1 MRLIQLKTHFFLCIC
16 CLLSVTLHS
25 QDAGAPSQVLQRVGN
40 YIISQTSDQVIDK
53 STNSVISNPDT
64 TSINKNAVYKSAFND
79 WVYPNGVMLYGM
91 MRAGEVDTTF
101 NSFLNYGIK
110 NFTVIFKNYTYF
122 KKLYATYKVTSG
134 NNCYKLYRMSSLD
147 DCGAMGAALIEAY
160 DVQGKTSTNW
170 LTTINAIANY
180 ISTGQ
185 IRLSDGTLYR
195 VGPSSQTIWGDDLYM
210 SVPCIARMGRITG
223 QQKYYDDAAR
233 QVIQFY
239 KRLLQLDLGITHHGY
254 YADSVKPSKAY
265 WGRANGW
272 MMVAAVEAYNA
283 IPATQSNRDSILM
296 FIKAHINGVLRYQ
309 DSTTGLWHNL
319 LDKSD
324 SFLETSCTAMFT
336 YSIARAINEGWL
348 DTSYAVYARKGWAGV
363 ASKVTSD
370 GQVKGTCQGTSMS
383 EDLTYYYNRSA
394 PDNDPHAFGPVL
406 LAASEMVRLQ
416 KKLTVTNVENST
428 KPEGFLLEQNFPNPF
443 NPSTKLKYH
452 VHQSGHVNMVLYDS
466 IGNEVSKLVNEYK
479 SPGDYSYSLSG
490 EKLRLSSGVYVVRLQ
505 SEKQVQAIK
514 IALIK

>member
-1 MRLIQLKTHFFLCIC
+1 MALDVHA
-16 CLLSVTLHS
+16 
-25 QDAGAPSQVLQRVGN
+25 QDVNNPALVLQRVGN
-40 YIISQTSDQVIDK
+40 FIISQTTDQVIDK
-53 STNSVISNPDT
+53 STSSIIANPDT

-91 MRAGEVDTTF
+91 MRAGEVDTSY

-110 NFTVIFKNYTYF
+110 NFAMIFKNYTYF
-122 KKLYATYKVTSG
+122 KKLYTTYKITSG
-134 NNCYKLYRMSSLD
+134 SNCYKLYRMSSLD

-160 DVQGKTSTNW
+160 DLQGRTSANW

-185 IRLSDGTLYR
+185 IRLPDGTLYR
-195 VGPSSQTIWGDDLYM
+195 VGPSAQTIWGDDLYM
-210 SVPCIARMGRITG
+210 SVPCIVRMGKITG
-223 QQKYYDDAAR
+223 QQKYYDDAAK

-239 KRLLQLDLGITHHGY
+239 KRLLQTDLGITHHGY
-254 YADSVKPSKAY
+254 YADSAKPSKAY

-272 MMVAAVEAYNA
+272 MMVAAVEAYKA
-283 IPATQSNRDSILM
+283 IPATQSNRDSILS
-296 FIKAHINGVLRYQ
+296 FIKAHINGVLKYQ

-348 DTSYAVYARKGWAGV
+348 DTSYAVYARKGWNGV
-363 ASKVTSD
+363 ASKVTSE
-370 GQVKGTCQGTSMS
+370 GQIKGTCQGTSMS
-383 EDLTYYYNRSA
+383 EDLSYYYNRTA

-416 KKLTVTNVENST
+416 RKLTVTGIKENL
-428 KPEGFLLEQNFPNPF
+428 KPESFLLEQNFPNPF
-443 NPSTKLKYH
+443 NPSTTLKYH
-452 VHQSGHVNMVLYDS
+452 IHQPGHVNMVLYDS
-466 IGNEVSKLVNEYK
+466 IGNQVSGLVNEYK
-479 SPGDYSYSLSG
+479 DPGDYTYVLSG
-490 EKLRLSSGVYVVRLQ
+490 EKLQLSSGVYVVKLQ
-505 SEKQVQAIK
+505 SEKQVQTIK